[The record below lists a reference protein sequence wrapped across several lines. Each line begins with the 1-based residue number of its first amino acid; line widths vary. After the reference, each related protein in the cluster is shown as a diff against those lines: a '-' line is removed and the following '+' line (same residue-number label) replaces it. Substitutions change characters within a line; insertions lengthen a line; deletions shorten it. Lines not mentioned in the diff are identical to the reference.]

1 MMTGADGIFKRDQI
15 MESLRRSPLTEVAGS
30 TARRVSDHWD
40 QKAFGPFVSE
50 TDKLPRNV
58 IQYEFDSFVIT
69 VRPSGT
75 EPKLKFYCQVTPDG
89 DLSNVRGIKRLS
101 AATARA
107 EKLSIVVYRELL
119 KRIGVD
125 LQEPALLLPDIVD
138 LEQKQAFERRILQE
152 LREGLAKGRFS
163 SLEATL
169 DWLRREAAAMT
180 PGADPMPALKEPLAF
195 IMDLWIREKGP
206 TPILD
211 ALQEWSRL

>member
-1 MMTGADGIFKRDQI
+1 
-15 MESLRRSPLTEVAGS
+15 
-30 TARRVSDHWD
+30 
-40 QKAFGPFVSE
+40 
-50 TDKLPRNV
+50 V